1 MAPGSSRPSGP
12 SHRALASASGPGKG
26 AGSSEALPGGST
38 TTEHALGPKQSVS
51 YGVWN
56 VRGFVQRDY
65 CRLRENV
72 ITATDLDIVCLCET
86 FLRNS
91 EIISIEGYKWF
102 GHNRTNISK
111 RAVRGSGGVGVLV
124 KESMFDRFS
133 IDVVDKRH
141 EDILWLA
148 CTQINNPDNTIFIGV
163 CYLPPAASSRGDKSH
178 DVFDTL
184 RCQCLKFQ
192 DKGEILICGDF
203 NARIGSLNDMSDVT
217 QTRLYLPQRQIIDY
231 TTNSHGKQLIDFLRD
246 CNMVT
251 LNGRFSSDKDN
262 FTVISSVGKSVVDY
276 AIVQADH
283 FQNYSNF
290 QVKTV
295 LEILEYY
302 SIPSDSPMPDHSLVC
317 WECTY
322 PELMPNRASPQCLN
336 SAKLLPHVPIYC
348 RDLNK
353 PLFNSNHPV
362 QVLEELIT
370 EIDSLTISSDTNNGG
385 NDFIENYSAF
395 YSLINKYFE
404 LKTRGV
410 PGRP

>member
-1 MAPGSSRPSGP
+1 MAP
-12 SHRALASASGPGKG
+12 ASGPGKG

-217 QTRLYLPQRQIIDY
+217 QTRLPQRQIIDY
-231 TTNSHGKQLIDFLRD
+231 TTNSHGK
-246 CNMVT
+246 
-251 LNGRFSSDKDN
+251 
-262 FTVISSVGKSVVDY
+262 
-276 AIVQADH
+276 
-283 FQNYSNF
+283 
-290 QVKTV
+290 
-295 LEILEYY
+295 
-302 SIPSDSPMPDHSLVC
+302 
-317 WECTY
+317 
-322 PELMPNRASPQCLN
+322 
-336 SAKLLPHVPIYC
+336 
-348 RDLNK
+348 
-353 PLFNSNHPV
+353 
-362 QVLEELIT
+362 
-370 EIDSLTISSDTNNGG
+370 
-385 NDFIENYSAF
+385 
-395 YSLINKYFE
+395 
-404 LKTRGV
+404 
-410 PGRP
+410 